1 MKPDMTRFLEVAST
15 HLMTKTAQVLA
26 PGYEQSGLRVL
37 GGMLAAVRHEC
48 ERAAAWRVEEN
59 GALRR
64 LFAEAA
70 PAVRATELG
79 KRLEEAAA
87 GEDSSLIV
95 SDLERNNVALRGLL
109 IDLHAHVEEIDSPE
123 ARLIEEKI
131 WRELAASTERR
142 TLPLPG
148 LT

>member
-1 MKPDMTRFLEVAST
+1 MKPEMTRFMEVAAK
-15 HLMTKTAQVLA
+15 HLMTKTAPALA
-26 PGYEQSGLRVL
+26 PGYEQSSLLVFGVML
-37 GGMLAAVRHEC
+37 GAVRHEF

-95 SDLERNNVALRGLL
+95 SDLERSNATLRGLL
-109 IDLHAHVEEIDSPE
+109 IDLHAHVEELDSPE

-131 WRELAASTERR
+131 WRELAASAERR
-142 TLPLPG
+142 TLPLLG
-148 LT
+148 LA

>member
-1 MKPDMTRFLEVAST
+1 MKPDVTRFVEVAAT
-15 HLMTKTAQVLA
+15 HLMTKTAPALG
-26 PGYEQSGLRVL
+26 PGYEQSNLVVL
-37 GGMLAAVRHEC
+37 GVMLGAVRHEF

-59 GALRR
+59 AALRR

-70 PAVRATELG
+70 PSVRDIELR
-79 KRLEEAAA
+79 KKLKESAA
-87 GEDSSLIV
+87 GEDLSLIV
-95 SDLERNNVALRGLL
+95 SDLERNNAALRGLL
-109 IDLHAHVEEIDSPE
+109 IDLHAHVEELDSPE

>member
-1 MKPDMTRFLEVAST
+1 MKPEMTRFLEIASA
-15 HLMTKTAQVLA
+15 HLMTKTAPALGL
-26 PGYEQSGLRVL
+26 GYEQSNLL
-37 GGMLAAVRHEC
+37 ALAAMLAAVRHEF

-70 PAVRATELG
+70 PAVRTTELRE
-79 KRLEEAAA
+79 RLEEAAA

-95 SDLERNNVALRGLL
+95 SDLDRNNAALRGLL
-109 IDLHAHVEEIDSPE
+109 INLHAHVEELDSPE

-142 TLPLPG
+142 TLPLMG
-148 LT
+148 LS

>member
-1 MKPDMTRFLEVAST
+1 MKPDMTRFLEIAST
-15 HLMTKTAQVLA
+15 HLMTKTAPALG
-26 PGYEQSGLRVL
+26 PGYEQSSLLAL
-37 GGMLAAVRHEC
+37 GAMLAAARHEF

-70 PAVRATELG
+70 PAVRATELR
-79 KRLEEAAA
+79 KKLEEAAD
-87 GEDSSLIV
+87 GEESSLIV
-95 SDLERNNVALRGLL
+95 SDLERSNAALRGLL
-109 IDLHAHVEEIDSPE
+109 IDLHAHIEELDSPE

-142 TLPLPG
+142 TLPLMG
-148 LT
+148 LA

>member
-1 MKPDMTRFLEVAST
+1 MKPDMMRFLEIASA
-15 HLMTKTAQVLA
+15 HLMTKTAPALG
-26 PGYEQSGLRVL
+26 PGYEQSILLAL
-37 GGMLAAVRHEC
+37 GAMLAAVRHEF

-79 KRLEEAAA
+79 ARLKEAAT

-95 SDLERNNVALRGLL
+95 SDLERSNAALRGLL
-109 IDLHAHVEEIDSPE
+109 INLHAHIEELDSPE

-142 TLPLPG
+142 TLPLMG
-148 LT
+148 LA

>member
-1 MKPDMTRFLEVAST
+1 MKPEMTRFLEIASA
-15 HLMTKTAQVLA
+15 HLMTKTAPALGL
-26 PGYEQSGLRVL
+26 GYEQSNLL
-37 GGMLAAVRHEC
+37 ALAAMLAAVRHEF

-70 PAVRATELG
+70 PAVRATELRE
-79 KRLEEAAA
+79 RLEEAAA

-95 SDLERNNVALRGLL
+95 SDLDRNNAALRGLL
-109 IDLHAHVEEIDSPE
+109 INLHAHVEELDSPE

-142 TLPLPG
+142 TLPLMG
-148 LT
+148 LS

>member
-1 MKPDMTRFLEVAST
+1 MKPDMTRFLEIASA
-15 HLMTKTAQVLA
+15 HLMTKTAPALR
-26 PGYEQSGLRVL
+26 PGYEQSSLLAL
-37 GGMLAAVRHEC
+37 GAMLAAVRHEFD
-48 ERAAAWRVEEN
+48 RAAAWRVEEN

-70 PAVRATELG
+70 PAVRATDLG
-79 KRLEEAAA
+79 ARLQEAAD

-95 SDLERNNVALRGLL
+95 SDLERSNAALRGLL
-109 IDLHAHVEEIDSPE
+109 INLHAQIEELDSPE

-142 TLPLPG
+142 TLPLMG
-148 LT
+148 LA

>member
-1 MKPDMTRFLEVAST
+1 MKPDVTRFVEVAVT
-15 HLMTKTAQVLA
+15 HLMTKTAPALR
-26 PGYEQSGLRVL
+26 PGYEQSSLMVL
-37 GGMLAAVRHEC
+37 GAMLGAVRHEF
-48 ERAAAWRVEEN
+48 ERAAARRVEEN
-59 GALRR
+59 AALRR

-70 PAVRATELG
+70 PSVRAIELR
-79 KRLEEAAA
+79 KKLEEAAD

-95 SDLERNNVALRGLL
+95 SDLERNNAALRGLL
-109 IDLHAHVEEIDSPE
+109 IDLHVHVEELDSPE

>member
-1 MKPDMTRFLEVAST
+1 MKPDMTRFLEIASA
-15 HLMTKTAQVLA
+15 HLMTKTAPGLG
-26 PGYEQSGLRVL
+26 PGYEQSSLLAL
-37 GGMLAAVRHEC
+37 GAMLAAVRHEF

-70 PAVRATELG
+70 PAVQATDLG
-79 KRLEEAAA
+79 ARLQEAAD

-95 SDLERNNVALRGLL
+95 SDLERSNAALRGLL
-109 IDLHAHVEEIDSPE
+109 INLHAHIEELDSPE

-131 WRELAASTERR
+131 WRELTASTERR
-142 TLPLPG
+142 TLPLMG
-148 LT
+148 LA